1 MLHRLGKFRRP
12 VALVMLSVFLV
23 AQLLLPLTAR
33 AFFFGG
39 VSLKDEKEMGHKFD
53 VAIRSSLPMVDD
65 PEVSK
70 YVDGLVRRLVKAIPP
85 QPFTFTSGVILH
97 NAMNAFAIPG
107 GHVYVFTGL
116 IMNFEDESQLAGV
129 LSHELAHVTQ
139 RHVAS
144 RLERAQYLSVGSLLL
159 AIAGVAVGGPAGGAV
174 AVGALGAGQSA
185 MLNYSRLARLSSF
198 PASIRNRSFDNR
210 RFKRVQTVLWG
221 RYGDSQAAL
230 QRFSGKDALS
240 CMGRGMVLSRRNNV
254 REAASAFDQALQL
267 APKDPLVLREAG
279 TFHYRKG
286 DMARAEGLLRQAM
299 QLDKN
304 DFMARFFYARMLD
317 ETGRAQ
323 QAQPYYTE
331 VLRAVPEAAD
341 VHEAYA
347 RSLGSIGK
355 TGLAYIH
362 MAYSAIYSN
371 NRKLAER
378 YFKQAKAK
386 TEKSADSAAFRKLD
400 AVYKERKEI
409 WEDR

>member
-1 MLHRLGKFRRP
+1 
-12 VALVMLSVFLV
+12 
-23 AQLLLPLTAR
+23 
-33 AFFFGG
+33 
-39 VSLKDEKEMGHKFD
+39 
-53 VAIRSSLPMVDD
+53 
-65 PEVSK
+65 
-70 YVDGLVRRLVKAIPP
+70 
-85 QPFTFTSGVILH
+85 
-97 NAMNAFAIPG
+97 
-107 GHVYVFTGL
+107 
-116 IMNFEDESQLAGV
+116 
-129 LSHELAHVTQ
+129 
-139 RHVAS
+139 
-144 RLERAQYLSVGSLLL
+144 
-159 AIAGVAVGGPAGGAV
+159 
-174 AVGALGAGQSA
+174 
-185 MLNYSRLARLSSF
+185 
-198 PASIRNRSFDNR
+198 
-210 RFKRVQTVLWG
+210 
-221 RYGDSQAAL
+221 
-230 QRFSGKDALS
+230 
-240 CMGRGMVLSRRNNV
+240 
-254 REAASAFDQALQL
+254 
-267 APKDPLVLREAG
+267 
-279 TFHYRKG
+279 FHYRKG